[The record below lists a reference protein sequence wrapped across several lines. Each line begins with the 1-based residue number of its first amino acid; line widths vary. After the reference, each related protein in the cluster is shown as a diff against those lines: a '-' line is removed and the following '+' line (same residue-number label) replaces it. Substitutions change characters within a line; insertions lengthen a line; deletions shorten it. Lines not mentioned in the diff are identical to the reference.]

1 VCEGLC
7 RKDPRMW
14 EAHILRLALDKR
26 KSITFEGKFK
36 IKARPPQSLTPLTG
50 EWRYIVV
57 AKEVSDVVYSPTC
70 VTVCC
75 EKLAEQVE
83 TWRNRHLDKTTDYK
97 IYGMKGLPRNVEHA
111 ISRIGAGPQGKE
123 RPTEADIGAV
133 VEALRKM
140 AWNIDATRNT
150 LMLSP
155 VTSSINTSVDN
166 AIKKWT
172 AEIKQIVAEM

>member
-1 VCEGLC
+1 M
-7 RKDPRMW
+7 KDAKLW
-14 EAHILRLALDKR
+14 EEDILKLAVHKR
-26 KSITFEGKFK
+26 KPIIFESKFK
-36 IKARPPQSLTPLTG
+36 IKARPPQSLAPLTG

-57 AKEVSDVVYSPTC
+57 AKEVNDVVHSPTC

-75 EKLAEQVE
+75 EKLAEQVKL
-83 TWRNRHLDKTTDYK
+83 WRNRHLDKTTNYK
-97 IYGMKGLPRNVEHA
+97 TYGMKGLPRNVEQS

-140 AWNIDATRNT
+140 AWSIDATRNT

-155 VTSSINTSVDN
+155 VTSSINISVDN

-172 AEIKQIVAEM
+172 AEIK